1 MSYINDVTITDHGD
15 PRFCKCGRSSK
26 GVRPGG
32 VASSVGDAH
41 AREDGSFTRT
51 HDGLVRRGDPSLM
64 PMHQRPNRVRDCGSR
79 TRFRKYIRRR
89 PPRRRRDGPQDRR
102 ARGRVDSLLTC
113 ALRHPNAAGP
123 TVVTGKPQPEQQHG
137 GDPRPDQCCGSIIKI
152 AIAFL

>member
-1 MSYINDVTITDHGD
+1 MSQSRITVIRD
-15 PRFCKCGRSSK
+15 FVST
-26 GVRPGG
+26 
-32 VASSVGDAH
+32 DA
-41 AREDGSFTRT
+41 AAKAPAQVVSPALSETRTRSFTRT
-51 HDGLVRRGDPSLM
+51 HDGLVRRGGDPSLM
-64 PMHQRPNRVRDCGSR
+64 PMHQRPNRVRDRGSR

-137 GDPRPDQCCGSIIKI
+137 GDPRPDQCRGSIIKI